1 MFFLRLKESCSVFY
15 LSLPLLPKHA
25 GEGEEDCGE
34 GEDVDEGDVHV
45 VFLRYH
51 AYHERS
57 EQKTGAADCVHHRYA
72 GARTHVLAVACQTV
86 DYRHKTR

>member
-1 MFFLRLKESCSVFY
+1 MFY

-57 EQKTGAADCVHHRYA
+57 EQKAGAADCVHHRYA
-72 GARTHVLAVACQTV
+72 GARTDVLAVACQTV
-86 DYRHKTR
+86 DYRHKTRKPKP